1 MTDSAAHRPTYR
13 DESGFGRDYNQ
24 WTGRFEASDR
34 DEQADERADEDEDSG
49 YNWGPP
55 PDPNLIPDPGFGEED
70 EFCRRLRAEMYA
82 IVTGNDT
89 ECIPQAQAVLRLLD
103 S

>member
-13 DESGFGRDYNQ
+13 DEPGFGRDYNQ

-55 PDPNLIPDPGFGEED
+55 PDPNLIPDPGFSEGDYDQRVAEA
-70 EFCRRLRAEMYA
+70 FKVLRPFGPFGTLRA
-82 IVTGNDT
+82 
-89 ECIPQAQAVLRLLD
+89 
-103 S
+103 